1 MKIHPFSDT
10 SVFCESSEKRLAVVL
25 NIAITVSSGR
35 VVGLGNTSDSSMSW
49 ITQPQMMTDDDVVP
63 QMMKAVVTPRMYPCS
78 IERKRFLRK
87 KPNRRNGPQKRAAE
101 TGRSTWRR
109 WCAGGRWSSCRRS
122 EIFINFETEFL
133 VFDTQF
139 LVFNSEFLVF
149 KAKFIISTDDSSLP
163 RRRRPRCVIEPHPR
177 PFLLMQNQ
185 RPFLLI

>member
-87 KPNRRNGPQKRAAE
+87 KPNRRNGPQKRAAALGADGVPE
-101 TGRSTWRR
+101 VDDRLVEDLKY
-109 WCAGGRWSSCRRS
+109 SSILKQNS
-122 EIFINFETEFL
+122 WFL
-133 VFDTQF
+133 IHNSLF
-139 LVFNSEFLVF
+139 LIQNSLFL
-149 KAKFIISTDDSSLP
+149 KQNSS
-163 RRRRPRCVIEPHPR
+163 
-177 PFLLMQNQ
+177 FLLTTAVSHGGGAHVV
-185 RPFLLI
+185 